1 MSDETLAQ
9 AISSKWINCYGP
21 PIAIWSDNAS
31 NFRGTFFT
39 ELNKNLGIKHFYS
52 PPYNPQANG
61 QAESTVKKYK
71 SLLKILTYKNPEY
84 EIKTLT
90 NWIQGII
97 NSTPTIAL
105 KMSSIEALTG
115 EKCRT
120 NYDIV
125 TNQEIIQ
132 NSGDWVKL
140 LKSIKETINQ
150 VNEQEVL
157 AIENKKKSNFR
168 PLRINQLVKI
178 RLPPN
183 KQIPNP
189 LSKYT
194 YRIQQIS
201 PEGSSFTIQDLKGRT
216 LEKKFQANELQ
227 RVGTTI

>member
-1 MSDETLAQ
+1 MS
-9 AISSKWINCYGP
+9 P
-21 PIAIWSDNAS
+21 
-31 NFRGTFFT
+31 
-39 ELNKNLGIKHFYS
+39 
-52 PPYNPQANG
+52 
-61 QAESTVKKYK
+61 
-71 SLLKILTYKNPEY
+71 
-84 EIKTLT
+84 
-90 NWIQGII
+90 
-97 NSTPTIAL
+97 
-105 KMSSIEALTG
+105 IEALTG
-115 EKCRT
+115 EKPRT

-132 NSGDWVKL
+132 NSGDRVKL

-189 LSKYT
+189 LSKYI

-201 PEGSSFTIQDLKGRT
+201 PEGSSFIIQDLKGRT

>member
-1 MSDETLAQ
+1 M
-9 AISSKWINCYGP
+9 
-21 PIAIWSDNAS
+21 
-31 NFRGTFFT
+31 
-39 ELNKNLGIKHFYS
+39 
-52 PPYNPQANG
+52 
-61 QAESTVKKYK
+61 
-71 SLLKILTYKNPEY
+71 LKILTYKNPEY

-115 EKCRT
+115 EKPRT
-120 NYDIV
+120 NYDTV

-132 NSGDWVKL
+132 NSGGWVKL

-157 AIENKKKSNFR
+157 SIENEKKSNFR

-178 RLPPN
+178 RLTPN

-194 YRIQQIS
+194 CRIQQIS

-216 LEKKFQANELQ
+216 LEKKSQDNELQ